1 MPHARPEEL
10 KLPYE
15 PLTADGVVDILYL
28 SAHAT
33 DCSTSASSSTWI
45 EDCRV
50 RDGVVHASF
59 GAGVAR

>member
-33 DCSTSASSSTWI
+33 DCSTSVSSST
-45 EDCRV
+45 
-50 RDGVVHASF
+50 
-59 GAGVAR
+59 